1 MVQRVDTLVIGGG
14 QAGLSI
20 SYFLTQQGRAH
31 VVLERGTQVAP
42 AWRDAR
48 WDSFTLV
55 IPNWSVRLAGF
66 PYSGNN
72 PDGFMGRSEIVSH
85 LEQYAASFGAPLS
98 YGVRVTAVDAMPDGN
113 GFQVSTAD
121 GADYVAANVV
131 VATGSF
137 QFPKPTPL
145 SAALPP
151 HIFQLHSSQYRNP
164 QALPPGAVL
173 VVGSA
178 DTGCQ
183 IAEELHEAG
192 RQVFLCVGR
201 SARVPRRYRGKDAV
215 FWALTLGMLEFTV
228 DQLPTPAARF
238 AANPHATGKNGGR
251 TLNLHHFARNGVVL
265 LGRLIAVGDG
275 SIVLAPDLSDNLAF
289 ADTASDTFKNAVD
302 DFVRTTGMDVPE
314 PLPDPIDAARSNAGI
329 GTPASLDLEAA
340 GITTVIWANGY
351 GFDYSWVHLPVLD
364 DWGYP
369 VQQRGVTRFP
379 GLYFIGMN
387 FLHSRK
393 SGILLGVGDDA
404 AHIATHIIATAR

>member
-1 MVQRVDTLVIGGG
+1 M
-14 QAGLSI
+14 
-20 SYFLTQQGRAH
+20 H
-31 VVLERGTQVAP
+31 
-42 AWRDAR
+42 
-48 WDSFTLV
+48 
-55 IPNWSVRLAGF
+55 
-66 PYSGNN
+66 
-72 PDGFMGRSEIVSH
+72 
-85 LEQYAASFGAPLS
+85 
-98 YGVRVTAVDAMPDGN
+98 VTAVDPAPDGN

-137 QFPKPTPL
+137 QFPKPTRL

-151 HIFQLHSSQYRNP
+151 HIFQLHSSQYRNS

-183 IAEELHEAG
+183 IVEELHEAG

-215 FWALTLGMLEFTV
+215 FWAQTLGMLELTA

-238 AANPHATGKNGGR
+238 AANPHVTGKNGGH
-251 TLNLHHFARNGVVL
+251 TLNLHHFAQNGVVL
-265 LGRLIAVGDG
+265 LGRLVAVRDG

-289 ADTASDTFKNAVD
+289 ADTASDDFKNGVD
-302 DFVRTTGMDVPE
+302 DFVRRTGMDVPE

-329 GTPASLDLEAA
+329 NTPATLDLKAA

-364 DWGYP
+364 SWGYP
-369 VQQRGVTRFP
+369 VQERGVTRFP
-379 GLYFIGMN
+379 GLYFLGMN
-387 FLHSRK
+387 LLYNRK

-404 AHIATHIIATAR
+404 AHIATHIAATAQ

>member
-1 MVQRVDTLVIGGG
+1 MVQRIETVVIGGG

-31 VVLERGTQVAP
+31 VILEQGTQVAR

-72 PDGFMGRSEIVSH
+72 PDGFMTRSEIVSH

-98 YGVRVTAVDAMPDGN
+98 YGVRVTAVDATPDGN

-215 FWALTLGMLEFTV
+215 FWALTLGMLEFTA

-251 TLNLHHFARNGVVL
+251 TLNLHHFAQNGVVL
-265 LGRLIAVGDG
+265 LGRLIAVRDG

-289 ADTASDTFKNAVD
+289 ADTASDDFKNGVD
-302 DFVRTTGMDVPE
+302 DFVRRTGMDVPE

-329 GTPASLDLEAA
+329 STPATLDLKAA

-364 DWGYP
+364 SWGYP
-369 VQQRGVTRFP
+369 VQQRGVTQFP
-379 GLYFIGMN
+379 GLYFLGMN
-387 FLHSRK
+387 LLYSRK

-404 AHIATHIIATAR
+404 AHIATHIAATAQ

>member
-1 MVQRVDTLVIGGG
+1 MVQRVETVVIGGG

-31 VVLERGTQVAP
+31 VILEQGTQVAR

-66 PYSGNN
+66 PYRGNN
-72 PDGFMGRSEIVSH
+72 PDGFMTRSEIVSH

-98 YGVRVTAVDAMPDGN
+98 YGVHVTAVDPAPDGN

-183 IAEELHEAG
+183 IVEELHEAG

-215 FWALTLGMLEFTV
+215 FWALTLGKFEITA

-238 AANPHATGKNGGR
+238 AANPHANRQERRPHPQSSPLRPERRG
-251 TLNLHHFARNGVVL
+251 
-265 LGRLIAVGDG
+265 AVG
-275 SIVLAPDLSDNLAF
+275 
-289 ADTASDTFKNAVD
+289 TAHRRA
-302 DFVRTTGMDVPE
+302 
-314 PLPDPIDAARSNAGI
+314 
-329 GTPASLDLEAA
+329 
-340 GITTVIWANGY
+340 
-351 GFDYSWVHLPVLD
+351 
-364 DWGYP
+364 
-369 VQQRGVTRFP
+369 
-379 GLYFIGMN
+379 
-387 FLHSRK
+387 
-393 SGILLGVGDDA
+393 
-404 AHIATHIIATAR
+404 